1 MFDLLT
7 LPFMQRA
14 LIAGLLIGFLASYY
28 GVFVVQRGLSF
39 LGSGL
44 AHAAFGG
51 VALGLLLEAE
61 PLWIAVPFTI
71 IVAIGITW
79 VKNRTELGSDT
90 TIGIFFSVSMALG
103 IIFLYL
109 RKQYSIDAFT
119 YLFGSILS
127 VTIIDIIF
135 AASIV
140 LVTVIFL
147 PYWKRWAYS
156 SFDRELAQADRI
168 PVLFDDY
175 ILSILIAVTVVV
187 SLKLVGIVLIA
198 AFLVIPAAS
207 SRLLSKSFSRMTVV
221 SVSIGMLS
229 AIGGLWISY
238 YLDVPSGATITVK
251 GTAIQSGS
259 DSSNKPKATPPKAAC
274 AKPLPKKLK
283 PRCTT
288 NTP

>member
-14 LIAGLLIGFLASYY
+14 LIAGVLIGFLASYY

-51 VALGLLLEAE
+51 VALGLLLESE
-61 PLWIAVPFTI
+61 PLWTAVPFTI

-109 RKQYSIDAFT
+109 RKQYSTEAFT

-140 LVTVIFL
+140 LVTFLFL

-207 SRLLSKSFSRMTVV
+207 ARLLSKSFSRMTVV
-221 SVSIGMLS
+221 SVSVGMLS

-238 YLDVPSGATITVK
+238 YLDIPSGATIILLQAVVFIL
-251 GTAIQSGS
+251 AVISHS
-259 DSSNKPKATPPKAAC
+259 IRSN
-274 AKPLPKKLK
+274 
-283 PRCTT
+283 
-288 NTP
+288 

>member
-14 LIAGLLIGFLASYY
+14 LIAGVLIGFLASYY

-51 VALGLLLEAE
+51 VALGLLLESE
-61 PLWIAVPFTI
+61 PLWTAVPFTI

-109 RKQYSIDAFT
+109 RKQYSTEAFT

-140 LVTVIFL
+140 LVTFLFL

-175 ILSILIAVTVVV
+175 LLSILIAVTVVV

-207 SRLLSKSFSRMTVV
+207 ARLLSKSFSRMTVISV
-221 SVSIGMLS
+221 SVGMLS

-238 YLDVPSGATITVK
+238 YLDIPSGATIILLQAVVFIL
-251 GTAIQSGS
+251 AVISHS
-259 DSSNKPKATPPKAAC
+259 IRSN
-274 AKPLPKKLK
+274 
-283 PRCTT
+283 
-288 NTP
+288 

>member
-51 VALGLLLEAE
+51 VALGLLLESE
-61 PLWIAVPFTI
+61 PLWIAIPFTI

-79 VKNRTELGSDT
+79 IKNRTELGSDT

-135 AASIV
+135 AAILV
-140 LVTVIFL
+140 LLTVVLL
-147 PYWKRWAYS
+147 PYWKRWSYS

-168 PVLFDDY
+168 PVLLDDY

-207 SRLLSKSFSRMTVV
+207 ARLLSKSFSRMTVI
-221 SVSIGMLS
+221 SVLVGMLS

-238 YLDVPSGATITVK
+238 YLDVPSGATIILLQAVIFFL
-251 GTAIQSGS
+251 AILFHSVG
-259 DSSNKPKATPPKAAC
+259 DK
-274 AKPLPKKLK
+274 
-283 PRCTT
+283 
-288 NTP
+288 

>member
-7 LPFMQRA
+7 LPFIQRA

-51 VALGLLLEAE
+51 VALGLLLESE

-90 TIGIFFSVSMALG
+90 TIGIFFSVSMAMG
-103 IIFLYL
+103 IIFLFL
-109 RKQYSIDAFT
+109 RKQYSADAFT
-119 YLFGSILS
+119 YLFGSILA
-127 VTIIDIIF
+127 VTTIDIIF
-135 AASIV
+135 AASIA
-140 LVTVIFL
+140 LVTILFL

-207 SRLLSKSFSRMTVV
+207 ARLLSKSFSRMTVI
-221 SVSIGMLS
+221 SITVGMLS

-238 YLDVPSGATITVK
+238 HLDLPSGATIILLQAVVFFL
-251 GTAIQSGS
+251 AIVFHSFRS
-259 DSSNKPKATPPKAAC
+259 K
-274 AKPLPKKLK
+274 
-283 PRCTT
+283 
-288 NTP
+288 

>member
-14 LIAGLLIGFLASYY
+14 LIAGVLIGFLASYY

-51 VALGLLLEAE
+51 VALGLLLESE
-61 PLWIAVPFTI
+61 PLWTAVPFTI

-103 IIFLYL
+103 IIFLFL
-109 RKQYSIDAFT
+109 RKQYSTEAFT

-127 VTIIDIIF
+127 VTIIDILF

-140 LVTVIFL
+140 LVTFLFL

-207 SRLLSKSFSRMTVV
+207 ARLLSKSFSRMTVISV
-221 SVSIGMLS
+221 SVGMLS

-238 YLDVPSGATITVK
+238 YLDIPSGATIILLQAVVFIL
-251 GTAIQSGS
+251 AVISHS
-259 DSSNKPKATPPKAAC
+259 IRSN
-274 AKPLPKKLK
+274 
-283 PRCTT
+283 
-288 NTP
+288 

>member
-51 VALGLLLEAE
+51 VALGLLLESE
-61 PLWIAVPFTI
+61 PLWIAVPFTV

-168 PVLFDDY
+168 PVLLDDY
-175 ILSILIAVTVVV
+175 ILSILIAVSVVV

-238 YLDVPSGATITVK
+238 YLDVPSGATIILLQAFVFFL
-251 GTAIQSGS
+251 AIVYHSIRS
-259 DSSNKPKATPPKAAC
+259 D
-274 AKPLPKKLK
+274 
-283 PRCTT
+283 
-288 NTP
+288 

>member
-28 GVFVVQRGLSF
+28 GVFVIQRGLSF

-51 VALGLLLEAE
+51 VALGLLLESE
-61 PLWIAVPFTI
+61 PLWTAVPFTI

-103 IIFLYL
+103 IIFLFL
-109 RKQYSIDAFT
+109 RKQYSSDAFT

-127 VTIIDIIF
+127 VTTIDIIF

-140 LVTVIFL
+140 LVTILFL

-207 SRLLSKSFSRMTVV
+207 ARLLSKSFSRMTVV
-221 SVSIGMLS
+221 SVSVGMLS

-238 YLDVPSGATITVK
+238 YLDIPSGATIILLQAVVFFL
-251 GTAIQSGS
+251 AIISHS
-259 DSSNKPKATPPKAAC
+259 IRAN
-274 AKPLPKKLK
+274 
-283 PRCTT
+283 
-288 NTP
+288 

>member
-51 VALGLLLEAE
+51 VALGLLLESE
-61 PLWIAVPFTI
+61 PLWTAVPFTI

-103 IIFLYL
+103 IIFLFL
-109 RKQYSIDAFT
+109 RKQYSTDAFT

-127 VTIIDIIF
+127 VSILDIIF

-207 SRLLSKSFSRMTVV
+207 ARLLSKSFSRMTVV
-221 SVSIGMLS
+221 SVSVGMLS

-238 YLDVPSGATITVK
+238 YLDIPSGATIILLQAVVFFL
-251 GTAIQSGS
+251 AIISHS
-259 DSSNKPKATPPKAAC
+259 IRAN
-274 AKPLPKKLK
+274 
-283 PRCTT
+283 
-288 NTP
+288 

>member
-71 IVAIGITW
+71 VVAIGITW

-103 IIFLYL
+103 IIFLFL
-109 RKQYSIDAFT
+109 RKQYSADAFT

-127 VTIIDIIF
+127 VTTIDIIF

-140 LVTVIFL
+140 LATILFL

-168 PVLFDDY
+168 PVLIDDY

-207 SRLLSKSFSRMTVV
+207 ARLLSKSFSRMTI
-221 SVSIGMLS
+221 VSISVGMLS

-238 YLDVPSGATITVK
+238 YLDVPSGATIILLQAVIFFL
-251 GTAIQSGS
+251 AILFHSVE
-259 DSSNKPKATPPKAAC
+259 DK
-274 AKPLPKKLK
+274 
-283 PRCTT
+283 
-288 NTP
+288 

>member
-51 VALGLLLEAE
+51 VALGLLLESE

-79 VKNRTELGSDT
+79 VKNRTALGSDT

-103 IIFLYL
+103 IIFLFL
-109 RKQYSIDAFT
+109 RKQYSADAFT

-127 VTIIDIIF
+127 VTTIDIIF

-140 LVTVIFL
+140 LVTILFF

-207 SRLLSKSFSRMTVV
+207 ARLLSKSFSRMTVV
-221 SVSIGMLS
+221 SISVGMLS

-238 YLDVPSGATITVK
+238 YLDVPSGATIILLQAVIFFL
-251 GTAIQSGS
+251 AILFHSVE
-259 DSSNKPKATPPKAAC
+259 DK
-274 AKPLPKKLK
+274 
-283 PRCTT
+283 
-288 NTP
+288 

>member
-14 LIAGLLIGFLASYY
+14 IIVGLLIGFLASYY

-51 VALGLLLEAE
+51 VALGLLLESE

-109 RKQYSIDAFT
+109 RKQYSTDAFT

-127 VTIIDIIF
+127 VTVIDIIF

-140 LVTVIFL
+140 LVTILFL

-207 SRLLSKSFSRMTVV
+207 ARLLSKSFSRMTVV
-221 SVSIGMLS
+221 SVTVGMLS
-229 AIGGLWISY
+229 ALGGLWISY
-238 YLDVPSGATITVK
+238 YLDVPSGATIILLQAVVFFL
-251 GTAIQSGS
+251 AIVFHSI
-259 DSSNKPKATPPKAAC
+259 SSK
-274 AKPLPKKLK
+274 
-283 PRCTT
+283 
-288 NTP
+288 

>member
-1 MFDLLT
+1 MFELLT

-51 VALGLLLEAE
+51 VALGLLLESE

-103 IIFLYL
+103 IIFLFL
-109 RKQYSIDAFT
+109 RKQYSADAFT

-127 VTIIDIIF
+127 VTVIDIIF
-135 AASIV
+135 AAQYCFSNN
-140 LVTVIFL
+140 
-147 PYWKRWAYS
+147 
-156 SFDRELAQADRI
+156 
-168 PVLFDDY
+168 Y
-175 ILSILIAVTVVV
+175 ISSILEA
-187 SLKLVGIVLIA
+187 
-198 AFLVIPAAS
+198 
-207 SRLLSKSFSRMTVV
+207 M
-221 SVSIGMLS
+221 
-229 AIGGLWISY
+229 GLFFF
-238 YLDVPSGATITVK
+238 
-251 GTAIQSGS
+251 
-259 DSSNKPKATPPKAAC
+259 
-274 AKPLPKKLK
+274 
-283 PRCTT
+283 
-288 NTP
+288 